1 MSEIID
7 KFYTPLLIGHGFIRD
22 PDNQQY
28 GAFGDM
34 LETFSRS
41 WRRHLLDLWTERPY
55 MTLRYTTFHSMRI
68 SCWNFLCRNV

>member
-7 KFYTPLLIGHGFIRD
+7 KFYTPLLTGHGFIRD

-28 GAFGDM
+28 GDLGICWKLSPK
-34 LETFSRS
+34 LEKALTGLMDRKTF
-41 WRRHLLDLWTERPY
+41 

-68 SCWNFLCRNV
+68 SC